1 MMHLKINNF
10 NQMKKIGIILS
21 FLIFVSAPAIKAD
34 EGMWL
39 IQALNSSLQKKMR
52 AEGLKI
58 DPKIIYSETESSL
71 KDAVVALDF
80 GCTGSMI
87 SNEGLLITNHH
98 CAFDDIYKLS
108 TPDNNYLETG
118 YWAVSPSFE
127 IPIEG
132 KSVYFLRKVIDCTDE
147 LNSIRDSL
155 KNLNVPSSTRRVY
168 SIIESRHTQQSGYE
182 ASCASMW
189 NGSQY
194 YMYYYDKYTDIRF
207 VGAPPVQVAA
217 FGGDIDNWEWP
228 QHKNE
233 FALYRVYGDENG
245 RPAAYSTNNKPINP
259 KKILKIAKQPIKS
272 NDFAMVLGF
281 PGRTDRYSSSLK
293 ADQAERVVNPIM
305 VDGMKSRMDIIKK
318 WMNKDASVRQKY
330 SNFFFGLSNI
340 QELLE
345 GEMNCLRRFDVV
357 EKKQATERQFFGS
370 NDPFL
375 TKMGTAYKG
384 VEEIEKYINY
394 YRQSLVSGKGFIA
407 VGNRTNY
414 LKNKDSSFDE
424 FIKRVEGL
432 YEEYDVDV
440 EKELMEYQLGLFFE
454 NVPEKYWGPFT
465 KSLKEKHG
473 QDYYSMTKE
482 MFDNSIMLHPEKFKE
497 AVKNGANTEQFLNDP
512 AAKLATD
519 IQIMSF
525 RKDQEPMLKE
535 TGQLYELD
543 SKYGKLLYEK
553 RKQAGDLQYPD
564 ANSTMRLTYGKI
576 GPIRPS
582 DGIYYSAQ
590 STSQGILDKYNPN
603 DYDFAFNEKA
613 LNLIKAKDWGKYG
626 ERGKLYVNFLT
637 DNDITGGNS
646 GSPVLNGKGELIGL
660 AFDGNKESLASNYYF
675 EDDMS
680 KCVCVDI
687 RYVLWYMDKC
697 ANVQYLLDEIR

>member
-1 MMHLKINNF
+1 MN
-10 NQMKKIGIILS
+10 MKKIGLILVFLSII
-21 FLIFVSAPAIKAD
+21 SAHTIKAD

-52 AEGLKI
+52 SEGLKI
-58 DPKIIYSETESSL
+58 DSKIIYSETESSL

-87 SNEGLLITNHH
+87 SNKGLLITNHH
-98 CAFDDIYKLS
+98 CAFNDIYQLS
-108 TPDNNYLETG
+108 TPEHNYLETG
-118 YWAVSPSFE
+118 YWAVTPSLE
-127 IPIEG
+127 IPIKG
-132 KSVYFLRKVIDCTDE
+132 KSVYFLRKVIDCTE
-147 LNSIRDSL
+147 EIKQIKDSL
-155 KNLNVPSSTRRVY
+155 ENSNLPSGMRRIY
-168 SIIESRHTQQSGYE
+168 SIIESRHTKQSGYE
-182 ASCASMW
+182 TSCASMW
-189 NGSQY
+189 DGSQY

-228 QHKNE
+228 QHKND

-245 RPAAYSTNNKPINP
+245 RPAEYSANNKPIIP
-259 KKILKIAKQPIKS
+259 KKILKIAQQPIKA
-272 NDFAMVLGF
+272 NDFAMVIGF
-281 PGRTDRYSSSLK
+281 PGRTDRYSSSFK

-305 VDGMKSRMDIIKK
+305 VEGMKSKMDIIKK
-318 WMNKDASVRQKY
+318 WMNKDSSIRQKY
-330 SNFFFGLSNI
+330 SNLFFSLSNV

-345 GEMNCLRRFDVV
+345 GEMNCMRRFDVV
-357 EKKQATERQFFGS
+357 EKKQATERQFFEN

-375 TKMGTAYKG
+375 QKMETAYKS
-384 VEEIEKYINY
+384 VEDIEKYINY

-407 VGNRTNY
+407 VGNRINY
-414 LKNKDSSFDE
+414 LKNKDSSLEE
-424 FIKRVEGL
+424 FIKRVEKI

-465 KSLKEKHG
+465 KSLKEEFNN
-473 QDYYSMTKE
+473 DYFSMTKNI
-482 MFDNSIMLHPEKFKE
+482 FDNSIMLNPEKFTE
-497 AVKNGANTEQFLNDP
+497 AVKNETNTDQFLNDP

-519 IQIMSF
+519 IQMTSF
-525 RKDQEPMLKE
+525 RKDQEPLLKE
-535 TGQLYELD
+535 TGQLYTLD
-543 SKYGKLLYEK
+543 SEYGRLLYEK
-553 RKQAGDLQYPD
+553 RKQAKDLQYPD

-576 GPIRPS
+576 GSINPS

-590 STSQGILDKYNPN
+590 STTQGILDKYNPN

-613 LNLIKAKDWGKYG
+613 LNLIKARDWGKYG
-626 ERGKLYVNFLT
+626 EKGKLYVNFLT

-675 EDDMS
+675 QDDMS

-687 RYVLWYMDKC
+687 RYVLWYIDKC
-697 ANVQYLLDEIR
+697 TNVQYLLNEIQ